1 VARATATQHTNVE
14 QPLLET
20 LAVGAPGITSMTTS
34 SDAVPAPA
42 VLESPRLGS
51 RAPVSTQTTR
61 SIALD
66 AFRGLT
72 VALMLLVN
80 NIALDSATPATLQH
94 APWGGGITLTD
105 LVFPWFLFA
114 AGTAMPFAF
123 QSARKRGTVGIE
135 WAKRAFSRTV
145 QMFLLG
151 CLVTSAVAHQPILS
165 LGVLQLI
172 ALASLVGAVAY
183 PWRTSVRV
191 GIAVA
196 LLVAYWALLR
206 FYPVP
211 NVGAG
216 VFEET
221 RNFVRHI
228 NEAFLEP
235 WGLRGLPSVVPTA
248 ALVVIAGLI
257 GDILRVPL
265 GPTQRFWRV
274 GLIGAGL
281 TIIGWLWSFDLEF
294 NKTVWTPSYILFTAG
309 LGTLVIATFLML
321 EHFGRAWRTTAF
333 PLIVFGSNALLVY
346 IAPILI
352 KTWILQDWT
361 VSKNT
366 SVQMWVL
373 RSLTDALGQ
382 VSGGWAYT
390 ILYILA
396 CWLGA
401 LWLYRHKLFLRV

>member
-1 VARATATQHTNVE
+1 VARATATDHTNAE
-14 QPLLET
+14 QPLLENV
-20 LAVGAPGITSMTTS
+20 AVGAPGTTRLTTTI
-34 SDAVPAPA
+34 DAAPSPEILEPRVPATA
-42 VLESPRLGS
+42 QS
-51 RAPVSTQTTR
+51 AR

-80 NIALDSATPATLQH
+80 NISLDAATPAMLQH

-123 QSARKRGTVGIE
+123 QSAKKRGAVGLE
-135 WAKRAFSRTV
+135 WAKRALSRTIW
-145 QMFLLG
+145 MFFLG
-151 CLVTSAVAHQPILS
+151 CLVTSAVAHQPILG

-172 ALASLVGAVAY
+172 ALASLAGAVAY
-183 PWRTSVRV
+183 PWRTGVRV
-191 GIAVA
+191 GIVVA

-211 NVGAG
+211 NIGAG

-228 NEAFLEP
+228 NESFLEP

-248 ALVVIAGLI
+248 ALVVIAGLV
-257 GDILRVPL
+257 GDVLRVPL
-265 GPTQRFWRV
+265 EPTKRFWRV

-309 LGTLVIATFLML
+309 LGTLVIALFLWL
-321 EHFGRAWRTTAF
+321 EQFGRVWRSFAF
-333 PLIVFGSNALLVY
+333 PMVVFGSNALLVY

-361 VSKNT
+361 VSKEVT
-366 SVQMWVL
+366 VQTWAL

-382 VSGGWAYT
+382 VPGGWVYT
-390 ILYILA
+390 LSYILA

-401 LWLYRHKLFLRV
+401 LWLYRRKLFLRV

>member
-1 VARATATQHTNVE
+1 MARATATHHTNVE
-14 QPLLET
+14 PRVLET
-20 LAVGAPGITSMTTS
+20 VAVGAPEITSVTTS
-34 SDAVPAPA
+34 NDVVP
-42 VLESPRLGS
+42 SPERLGL
-51 RAPVSTQTTR
+51 RIPATTQTTR

-80 NIALDSATPATLQH
+80 NISLDVATPAMLQH

-123 QSARKRGTVGIE
+123 QSARKRGALGLE
-135 WAKRAFSRTV
+135 WAKRALSRTV
-145 QMFLLG
+145 WMFFLG
-151 CLVTSAVAHQPILS
+151 CLVTSAVAHRPILS

-172 ALASLVGAVAY
+172 ALASLIGAVAY
-183 PWRTSVRV
+183 PWRMGVRV

-206 FYPVP
+206 FYTVP
-211 NVGAG
+211 NVGVG

-221 RNFVRHI
+221 RNAVKHI
-228 NEAFLEP
+228 NETLLEP
-235 WGLRGLPSVVPTA
+235 WGLRGLPSVIPTA
-248 ALVVIAGLI
+248 ALVVIAGLV
-257 GDILRVPL
+257 GDVLRVPL
-265 GPTQRFWRV
+265 GPTQRFWLV

-294 NKTVWTPSYILFTAG
+294 NKAVWTPSYILFTAG
-309 LGTLVIATFLML
+309 LGTLVIALFLVL
-321 EHFGRAWRTTAF
+321 EHFGRAWRTIAF

-361 VSKNT
+361 ASKDVT
-366 SVQMWVL
+366 VQTWAL
-373 RSLTDALGQ
+373 RSLTDAIGQ
-382 VSGGWAYT
+382 IPGGWAYT

-401 LWLYRHKLFLRV
+401 LWLYRRKLFLRV

>member
-1 VARATATQHTNVE
+1 VARATATHSTNAE
-14 QPLLET
+14 PSLLEN
-20 LAVGAPGITSMTTS
+20 AVVGAPGTSSLTAS
-34 SDAVPAPA
+34 SDAVPS
-42 VLESPRLGS
+42 LEALKE
-51 RAPVSTQTTR
+51 RAPVTAQTTR
-61 SIALD
+61 SVALD

-80 NIALDSATPATLQH
+80 NIALDSATPTALQH

-114 AGTAMPFAF
+114 AGTAVPFAF
-123 QSARKRGTVGIE
+123 QSARKRGAIGWE
-135 WAKRAFSRTV
+135 WAKRALSRTV
-145 QMFLLG
+145 WMFLLG
-151 CLVTSAVAHQPILS
+151 CLVTSAVAHRPILS

-183 PWRTSVRV
+183 PWPTSVRV
-191 GIAVA
+191 IIALA
-196 LLVAYWALLR
+196 LLVGYWALLR

-211 NVGAG
+211 NIGAG

-221 RNFVRHI
+221 KNAVKHI
-228 NEAFLEP
+228 NETLLEP

-257 GDILRVPL
+257 GDVLRVPL
-265 GPTQRFWRV
+265 EPRQRFFRLT
-274 GLIGAGL
+274 LIGAGL
-281 TIIGWLWSFDLEF
+281 TLIGWLWSFDLEF
-294 NKTVWTPSYILFTAG
+294 NKAVWTPSYILFTAG
-309 LGTLVIATFLML
+309 LGTLVIALFLML
-321 EHFGRAWRTTAF
+321 EHFGRVWRTFAF

-361 VSKNT
+361 VSKDTN
-366 SVQMWVL
+366 VQTWAL
-373 RSLTDALGQ
+373 GSLTQSLGPI
-382 VSGGWAYT
+382 SGGWAYT
-390 ILYILA
+390 LLYILA

-401 LWLYRHKLFLRV
+401 LWLYRRKLFLRV

>member
-1 VARATATQHTNVE
+1 MARGTATDHAHIEQRPLGTAETNV
-14 QPLLET
+14 PD
-20 LAVGAPGITSMTTS
+20 LANS
-34 SDAVPAPA
+34 STRDRVVPSPA
-42 VLESPRLGS
+42 VLEPRAS
-51 RAPVSTQTTR
+51 VTTQTTR

-80 NIALDSATPATLQH
+80 NISLDAATPAMLQH

-114 AGTAMPFAF
+114 AGTAMPFAY
-123 QSARKRGTVGIE
+123 QSAHKRGAVGLE
-135 WAKRAFSRTV
+135 WAKRALSRTV
-145 QMFLLG
+145 WMFGLG
-151 CLVTSAVAHQPILS
+151 CLVTSAVAHRPILGM
-165 LGVLQLI
+165 GVLQLI

-183 PWRTSVRV
+183 PWRTLVRV
-191 GIAVA
+191 GIAAA

-211 NVGAG
+211 NVGVG

-221 RNFVRHI
+221 RNAVRHI
-228 NEAFLEP
+228 NESLLEP
-235 WGLRGLPSVVPTA
+235 WGLRGLPSVTPTA

-257 GDILRVPL
+257 GDVLRVQLEPR
-265 GPTQRFWRV
+265 QRLFR
-274 GLIGAGL
+274 LTMIGAGL
-281 TIIGWLWSFDLEF
+281 TVVGWLWSFDLEF

-309 LGTLVIATFLML
+309 LGTLTIAAFLAL
-321 EHFGRAWRTTAF
+321 EYLGRAWRTFAF
-333 PLIVFGSNALLVY
+333 PLVVFGSNALLVY

-361 VSKNT
+361 VSKGVT
-366 SVQMWVL
+366 VQTWTL

-382 VSGGWAYT
+382 VPGGWAYT
-390 ILYILA
+390 LGYILA

-401 LWLYRHKLFLRV
+401 LWLYRRKLFLRV